1 MKRGTIV
8 LTQFPFTDLST
19 TKRRP
24 AVIVPKVNEDKDDVI
39 VSFIS
44 SKIPTKASE
53 TDYIINE
60 DHPDFLDT
68 GLFKKSCFKM
78 YKLLTIE
85 KSLFT
90 GEIGEVS
97 DRIVKE
103 LDDRLR
109 NALAI

>member
-24 AVIVPKVNEDKDDVI
+24 AVIVSKVNEDKDDVI

-44 SKIPTKASE
+44 SKIPNEASE

-60 DHPDFLDT
+60 EHPDFLDT

-78 YKLLTIE
+78 DKLLTIE

-97 DRIVKE
+97 DRIMKE
-103 LDDRLR
+103 LDERLR